1 MKELIMLF
9 PLLLLIS
16 CFGEEFKVD
25 QCVQK
30 PDESTVWR
38 ITEFNEGFA
47 KIKITKQGGSP
58 ISEKEVA
65 LPGGYI
71 KTKCR

>member
-1 MKELIMLF
+1 MKELIMILPLF
-9 PLLLLIS
+9 VLVS
-16 CFGEEFKVD
+16 CFGEDFKVG

-30 PDESTVWR
+30 PDESTVWQ
-38 ITEFNEGFA
+38 INEFNEGFA
-47 KIKITKQGGSP
+47 KIKITKKGGSP

>member
-1 MKELIMLF
+1 MKELILISS
-9 PLLLLIS
+9 LLLLVS
-16 CFGEEFKVD
+16 CFGEKFKVG
-25 QCVQK
+25 QCIQK
-30 PDESTVWR
+30 PDESTIWQ
-38 ITEFNEGFA
+38 ISGFNEGFA
-47 KIKITKQGGSP
+47 KLTITKKGASP